1 MRIYGPYKRKDGR
14 QHIVIVHLNG
24 QKQTKSYPRYLL
36 EKHLGRELLP
46 KEHVDHIDHDFTNN
60 SIDNLQILTI
70 EENGRKEML
79 REHRKAKMHVAI
91 CPTCSTTF
99 EVEYRKYK
107 RNQLT
112 LKKDGPFCSKSC
124 VGKKHY

>member
-14 QHIVIVHLNG
+14 QHIVIVHSDG
-24 QKQTKSYPRYLL
+24 RKQTKSYPRYLL

-46 KEHVDHIDHDFTNN
+46 EEHVDHIDHDFNN
-60 SIDNLQILTI
+60 NEIANLQILTVQ
-70 EENGRKEML
+70 ENGRKEMK
-79 REHRKAKMHVAI
+79 REHRKAKMYTAI
-91 CPTCSTTF
+91 CPTCTTQF
-99 EVEYRKYK
+99 EVEYRNYK

-124 VGKKHY
+124 VGKKYH